1 MMKVLLKSALIH
13 DPTSTHHGKRR
24 DVLLQG
30 NRILTIASEIQDTRA
45 KTINAT
51 GYIVSR
57 GWIDLGARSGEPGME
72 FKEDFT
78 SLKNA
83 ARRGGYAKVA
93 ILPSTLPVTDTKSA
107 ILFITQHS
115 DQELEFLPIG
125 ALSEKLQGKQ
135 LAEMFDMQQAGAV
148 AYSDD
153 RGDVGTELMCR
164 ALEYSQNLS
173 GRIMVIPID
182 RGVNGN
188 GQMHEGLTS
197 VSLGMKGIP
206 NLAEDIRVQR
216 DLELLRYCGGRLHFS
231 LISSARSVDLVRKAK
246 RDGLNVTC
254 SVAAHQLLF
263 SDDSLTSFDSNF
275 KVIPPFR
282 SKEDKKALLAGL
294 KDGTID
300 AIVSDHCP
308 EDIEHKV
315 REFEDASFGI
325 SSLEATFCTAFTALE
340 KHMSA
345 SEILEKFTSGPE
357 KILGITPESIEEGAH
372 VSVFRA
378 EGNTDFTSDNWQS
391 KSKNSPVIGMQLR
404 GEVFR

>member
-1 MMKVLLKSALIH
+1 
-13 DPTSTHHGKRR
+13 
-24 DVLLQG
+24 
-30 NRILTIASEIQDTRA
+30 
-45 KTINAT
+45 
-51 GYIVSR
+51 
-57 GWIDLGARSGEPGME
+57 
-72 FKEDFT
+72 
-78 SLKNA
+78 
-83 ARRGGYAKVA
+83 VA
-93 ILPSTLPVTDTKSA
+93 ILPSTLPVTDTKTA

-164 ALEYSQNLS
+164 ALEYSQNLP
-173 GRIMVIPID
+173 GRIMVLPID

-216 DLELLRYCGGRLHFS
+216 DLELLRYCGGRMHFS

-340 KHMSA
+340 KHMTA
-345 SEILEKFTSGPE
+345 GEILEKFTSGPE

-372 VSVFRA
+372 VSVFCA
-378 EGNTDFTSDNWQS
+378 EGNTDFTANNWQS
-391 KSKNSPVIGMQLR
+391 KSKNSPIIGMQLR